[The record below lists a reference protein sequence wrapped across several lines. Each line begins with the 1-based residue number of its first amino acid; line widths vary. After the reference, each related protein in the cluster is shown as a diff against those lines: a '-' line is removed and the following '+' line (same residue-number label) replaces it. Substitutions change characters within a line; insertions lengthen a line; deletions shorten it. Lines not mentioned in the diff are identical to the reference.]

1 MNILEQLYE
10 GALNPADS
18 IVYTDEYDC
27 LREKSMKLEDT
38 FRQWLQTDHEIKL
51 YDEVLDIHNH
61 EECEFGKISFCQGFS
76 LATKIIMHSMGM
88 QTEKP
93 KDIWLETEE
102 EKDNGRIPCQELLM
116 ERCMDISSTLTDAS
130 NSYRKNSKQHI
141 GLMME
146 LQRGEKKD
154 AFSDYKDIW
163 CDLSYAIAI
172 PAYLYGGEFG
182 GWGCGLAGIR
192 AAAGRLICQ
201 PALPRIVGKIWGAQ
215 RKTDRGIQKSP
226 SFFPSQERQAGGT

>member
-18 IVYTDEYDC
+18 VVYTDEYDC
-27 LREKSMKLEDT
+27 LQEKIEGLGDHIK
-38 FRQWLQTDHEIKL
+38 RILQTDSEREL
-51 YDEVLDIHNH
+51 CNEFLDVCN
-61 EECEFGKISFCQGFS
+61 EQECEFGKISFCQGFS

-226 SFFPSQERQAGGT
+226 SFFLSQERQAGGI